1 MAVEGRAKIEQQ
13 KQTALA
19 NIQKNREAALTA
31 LTIQYANADK
41 AKTSFGFIGITFLV
55 VLFGSII
62 LNDFIK
68 LCIYLYNDLREW
80 WRRRENIQQQNENEN
95 QLEQVQIEIDRVYGE
110 ELEERL
116 ERVYLRLLEVNSRRN
131 IENKRNN

>member
-1 MAVEGRAKIEQQ
+1 MAAAGRAKIEQQ

-41 AKTSFGFIGITFLV
+41 AKTSFGFIGITFLF

>member
-1 MAVEGRAKIEQQ
+1 M
-13 KQTALA
+13 
-19 NIQKNREAALTA
+19 N
-31 LTIQYANADK
+31 D
-41 AKTSFGFIGITFLV
+41 LV
-55 VLFGSII
+55 KFSI
-62 LNDFIK
+62 
-68 LCIYLYNDLREW
+68 YYWNDLREW

-116 ERVYLRLLEVNSRRN
+116 ERVYLRLIEVNSRRN